1 MTSLPSDRG
10 SEHEAGVAGLLA
22 GADEQAAAAAAAAAD
37 TDSVTEKQKVIKTKI
52 NRKKV

>member
-22 GADEQAAAAAAAAAD
+22 GADEQAAAAAAAAD